1 MGIAE
6 IVPAHTFNFSR
17 DDAVYW
23 RKDMDEV
30 CPRTSQIR
38 GAGIPAPLICDV
50 LGHTSSMSLRQ
61 YTASSLEKLKVCAG
75 TISAIPIEQEA
86 LL

>member
-1 MGIAE
+1 MIAKY
-6 IVPAHTFNFSR
+6 AHTALGKGGKMNVLHTFR
-17 DDAVYW
+17 
-23 RKDMDEV
+23 
-30 CPRTSQIR
+30 R
-38 GAGIPAPLICDV
+38 GMGRQLLEADIPAPLICDV